1 MRERRVLGLIT
12 GGISMK
18 AKKLLA
24 PTCLSA
30 LIYVS
35 GCGGGGTDVLAGRNA
50 LQTGRPKDAVGYLT
64 RAAEID
70 PSYKTPFRIPQGVL
84 GFLGRAYYETGNDA
98 EARKTLERAV
108 SLDKDDPLARVYLGL
123 TLLRSGERARGRQ
136 EVEGG
141 LKAIDDTLEYIN
153 MDRVTGFYWD
163 PGGQIRSATKK
174 TLAANLDDAQ
184 LAVAAER
191 IAIEFD
197 EEIDKARRDEGRSR
211 GGSDS
216 GGAN

>member
-1 MRERRVLGLIT
+1 
-12 GGISMK
+12 MK

-24 PTCLSA
+24 PICLSA

-35 GCGGGGTDVLAGRNA
+35 GCGGVGTDVLAGRNA
-50 LQTGRPKDAVGYLT
+50 LQTGRPNDAIGYLI
-64 RAAEID
+64 RAAEIE
-70 PSYKTPFRIPQGVL
+70 PSYKTPFRIRQGVL

-108 SLDKDDPLARVYLGL
+108 SLDKADPFGRLYLGL
-123 TLLRSGERARGRQ
+123 TLLRSGERERGRK

-163 PGGQIRSATKK
+163 PGGQIRSAAKK

-191 IAIEFD
+191 IGIEFD